1 MAKVLGLRETDLCL
15 GLPCGGGCV
24 DDGGGGSE
32 VVKGGKRG
40 RFPQSVDLKLKLD
53 LSSKD
58 FFGGATELDSPTK
71 GTIKPPAKAQIV
83 GWPPV
88 RSYRKNTMATTHK
101 SATSD
106 AGADKKIKDVKDNEN
121 ISGNNSNKN
130 SAAAGTVGAGAGAG
144 AARANSLVKV
154 SIDGAPYL
162 RKVDLKLY
170 HGYQELS
177 LALANLFTAFTM
189 PDKNGAQQ
197 QGVMIDFMKEER
209 KAQMNLLNG
218 SEFVPTY
225 EDKDGDWMLVG
236 DVPWEMFVD
245 SCKRL
250 RIMKASDAIGL
261 GIPKS
266 NGEVR
271 EQMLKNGLP
280 SMSICSR
287 VFYAFVAS
295 ISFS

>member
-15 GLPCGGGCV
+15 GLPGGGGGG
-24 DDGGGGSE
+24 DDGGGGGE
-32 VVKGGKRG
+32 VVKNGKRG

-53 LSSKD
+53 TSQKD

-71 GTIKPPAKAQIV
+71 GTIKPPAKAQVV

-88 RSYRKNTMATTHK
+88 RLYRKNTMATTHK

-106 AGADKKIKDVKDNEN
+106 ATAAAEAADKKIKDVKDKEK
-121 ISGNNSNKN
+121 ISGNNNNNNNKN
-130 SAAAGTVGAGAGAG
+130 SAAAATAG
-144 AARANSLVKV
+144 ANSLVKV

-170 HGYQELS
+170 HSYQELS
-177 LALANLFTAFTM
+177 HALANLFTAFTM
-189 PDKNGAQQ
+189 PPGKNGAQQ

-209 KAQMNLLNG
+209 KALMNVLNG

-250 RIMKASDAIGL
+250 RIMKGSDAIGL
-261 GIPKS
+261 GMHILS
-266 NGEVR
+266 DWLHYV
-271 EQMLKNGLP
+271 M
-280 SMSICSR
+280 
-287 VFYAFVAS
+287 
-295 ISFS
+295 

>member
-15 GLPCGGGCV
+15 GLPGGGGS
-24 DDGGGGSE
+24 DDGGGGGE
-32 VVKGGKRG
+32 VVKNGKRG
-40 RFPQSVDLKLKLD
+40 RYPQSVDLKLNLD
-53 LSSKD
+53 SSPKD

-71 GTIKPPAKAQIV
+71 GTIKPPAKAQVV

-106 AGADKKIKDVKDNEN
+106 AAAEAADKKIKDVKDKEKK
-121 ISGNNSNKN
+121 ISGNNKN
-130 SAAAGTVGAGAGAG
+130 STAVATAG
-144 AARANSLVKV
+144 AAGANSLVKV

-170 HGYQELS
+170 HSYQELS
-177 LALANLFTAFTM
+177 HALANLFTSFTM
-189 PDKNGAQQ
+189 PAGKNGAQQ

-209 KAQMNLLNG
+209 KALMNVLNG

-250 RIMKASDAIGL
+250 RIMKGSDAIGL
-261 GIPKS
+261 APRAMEKC
-266 NGEVR
+266 
-271 EQMLKNGLP
+271 KNR
-280 SMSICSR
+280 S
-287 VFYAFVAS
+287 
-295 ISFS
+295 